1 MSLIRFNS
9 SALPSLVDTFFNREA
24 LDSLHSFQ
32 NQFLPSVNILE
43 KADGFEIEVAA
54 PGLKKENFQI
64 NLIKS
69 NLSIAYLEKEKQEE
83 ISGKFTR
90 REFRTGSFKRNF
102 TLPQTIENERINA
115 LYTDGILKIF
125 LPKREEEK
133 VNSER
138 SIEIH

>member
-9 SALPSLVDTFFNREA
+9 SALPSLVETFFNREA
-24 LDSLHSFQ
+24 LESIHPFQ

-54 PGLKKENFQI
+54 PGLKKDNFQI

-69 NLSIAYLEKEKQEE
+69 NLSISYLEQEKQDE

-102 TLPQTIENERINA
+102 TIPQTIENEGINA
-115 LYTDGILKIF
+115 SYTDGILKIF
-125 LPKREEEK
+125 LPKRQEEK
-133 VNSER
+133 VNPER
-138 SIEIH
+138 SIVIH